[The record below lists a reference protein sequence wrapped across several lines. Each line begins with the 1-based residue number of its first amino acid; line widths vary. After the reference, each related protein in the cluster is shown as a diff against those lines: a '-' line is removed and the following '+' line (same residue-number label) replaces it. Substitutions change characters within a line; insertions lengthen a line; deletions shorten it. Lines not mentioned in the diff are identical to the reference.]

1 MKWTSRG
8 RMGMRFKHRRW
19 RLLAKRRR
27 EDEDVK
33 SEEKRLAELMRGV
46 RPIKRGG
53 FHSPAKKAEQKT
65 ERRRAKRMSLK
76 GKVRE
81 YNARKEVD

>member
-1 MKWTSRG
+1 MKYNKRN
-8 RMGMRFKHRRW
+8 W

-27 EDEDVK
+27 EDEEMI

-46 RPIKRGG
+46 RPVKRGG
-53 FHSPAKKAEQKT
+53 FHSPAKREEKKMD
-65 ERRRAKRMSLK
+65 ERRKRRVNLK

-81 YNARKEVD
+81 YNAGKEVS